1 MSIFLRR
8 PIFSFS
14 PSLLFVCGCIAAAL
28 CANRTLLAQSDTLPH
43 TLLWRIDGNGAASP
57 SYLFGTFHTQ
67 DPRAFDF
74 RDSVL
79 PALLSCDIAAF
90 ELQLDS
96 TSAEMLERLYRPDS
110 VLDLREYLSDEEFA
124 VLDQRIAAETGLSGE
139 SLRYADPSFLLL
151 MIDQPAEIAYD
162 NWESDADKNEGEDES
177 PLMRATRIRM
187 PKETFLD
194 AWLFRTAQLEGKR
207 VTGLETIAEQIAVS
221 DTIPLRERIR
231 MLVQSI
237 TVNVGE
243 QARLQEK
250 MLELY
255 RQENLNGLIGVVEDE
270 EVNSGLLFKL
280 LTERNRTMADRIV
293 RLMEQGSVFTAVG
306 AGHLPGREGLIALLR
321 ARGFNVTPVLS
332 DRTGVAAG
340 YKRPARELPW
350 YRLVDSA
357 RGFGVETPI
366 PTVEIPLESYIRES
380 AYTVAGT
387 NIPMMHYRFIT
398 DITTGLNYFLIE
410 VDVPL
415 ATMLSQ
421 NPFVSARESS
431 FGDGSGTT
439 LESLL
444 GSGSGMV
451 MRSKDVE
458 ADGVAGKEFT
468 GIDNDGDLTRMRVF
482 RRGGRVYTFMV
493 SGGTAVIKT
502 RDDTRFLKSVSFLPL
517 PPADWKHRF
526 AFDGTIAGALPAPP
540 YYDTARTWSIGGRG
554 LAVTRTAT
562 SVDPAT
568 GIYYIAEQT
577 TLSPGTTSVNDS
589 VLLREMA
596 ERGIPVDSVTEE
608 EREEL
613 PAEGKARRTSLNRF
627 SFASG
632 ATMTRKVQLRGG
644 YVWSATVARPEGA
657 SDPEGEER
665 FFRSIVTVA
674 PVVGKG
680 TFTDR
685 EQGFQAGLSTPLI
698 DSSDFS
704 HYSGKKRFEAGQ
716 WVGDRADLVAVETY
730 SPYYEAENE
739 EQFFETLRSDIAGN
753 GDSLG
758 DERRVTAAGLDWLEY
773 TVTIADA
780 ESETQRKYRERVALH
795 GARLYRL
802 RRFSLD
808 PDYDFADAE
817 AFFNSFRLTD
827 PTPHGNVFTRKV
839 DVLLR
844 DISSEDSAVRAVA
857 LASLWYYP
865 FRQEDL
871 PKLYDAM
878 ERDYPPMPS
887 EYDQPTESRLAGAL
901 RSVNDDRSVKAL
913 RKLYRRL
920 PPDHDARSTIL
931 DVLGA
936 IRTDESLE
944 AFSELLK
951 EDPPSDSYGYSIFSS
966 FYGNLQGIEKL
977 YPDMMRLIDRPTMRS
992 TIFSLTNSALDS
1004 GTITLRQIESEEK
1017 RIREAALASIEQYRT
1032 PSYMLDENTEAIY
1045 PWEAEITITL
1055 LGKLSAEKETDDIL
1069 KRTLRDTNLN
1079 VRRASA
1085 VALLRHGLEVREK
1098 WLNDVAADRLER
1110 LNLYRD
1116 LTGAGLGERFPKE
1129 YASQTYLAESMI
1141 SESLYWSE
1149 EYPPEQVE
1157 YVADRIVEWNGEPM
1171 RGYLYKFRYQWYGG
1185 EEEEKWGPWYPA
1197 LCIQPDD
1204 PDRLNPDTDLVRI
1217 SWDEFNP
1224 EEIDRL
1230 FAELPYQTEPKYGE

>member
-1 MSIFLRR
+1 MITFLRR

-14 PSLLFVCGCIAAAL
+14 PSLLFVCCCIAAAL

-43 TLLWRIDGNGAASP
+43 TLLWRIDGNGAPRP

-110 VLDLREYLSDEEFA
+110 VLDLRDYLSDEEFA

-151 MIDQPAEIAYD
+151 MIDQPTEVAYD
-162 NWESDADKNEGEDES
+162 DWESDADEEEGAEES
-177 PLMRATRIRM
+177 PLLRATRIRM

-207 VTGLETIAEQIAVS
+207 VIGLETIAEQIAVS

-231 MLVQSI
+231 MLVESI
-237 TVNVGE
+237 TVNVDDRTRQQNE
-243 QARLQEK
+243 
-250 MLELY
+250 MLEAY
-255 RQENLNGLIGVVEDE
+255 RQENLNGLIAMVENE
-270 EVNSGLLFKL
+270 EINSGLLFKL
-280 LTERNRTMADRIV
+280 LTERNRNMADRIV
-293 RLMEQGSVFTAVG
+293 RLMKEGSVFTAVG

-321 ARGFNVTPVLS
+321 AKGFNVTPVLS
-332 DRTGVAAG
+332 ERTGVAAG
-340 YKRPARELPW
+340 YKRPVRELPW

-357 RGFGVETPI
+357 RGFDVETPI
-366 PTVEIPLESYIRES
+366 PMVEIPLEAYIRES
-380 AYTVAGT
+380 AYAVGGT
-387 NIPMMHYRFIT
+387 GIPKMRYRFIT
-398 DITTGLNYFLIE
+398 DITTGLNYFLTE
-410 VDVPL
+410 VDIPL
-415 ATMLSQ
+415 ATMLSE
-421 NPFVSARESS
+421 NPFVSAREIS
-431 FGDGSGTT
+431 FGSGSAST

-444 GSGSGMV
+444 GSGSGLV

-482 RRGGRVYTFMV
+482 RRGGTVYTFMV
-493 SGGTAVIKT
+493 SGGTSVIKSK
-502 RDDTRFLKSVSFLPL
+502 DDTRFLKSAGFLPL
-517 PPADWKHRF
+517 PPADWKSRF
-526 AFDGTIAGALPAPP
+526 AFDGTITGALPAPP
-540 YYDTARTWSIGGRG
+540 YYDTVRIWSIGGRG
-554 LAVTRTAT
+554 FAVTRTAT
-562 SVDPAT
+562 AVDPAT
-568 GIYYIAEQT
+568 GIYYVAEQT
-577 TLSPGTTSVNDS
+577 TLSPGTTFVNDS
-589 VLLREMA
+589 ALLREMA
-596 ERGIPVDSVTEE
+596 ERGIPVDSVTKEE
-608 EREEL
+608 TEEL
-613 PAEGKARRTSLNRF
+613 PAEGNARRTTLHRF
-627 SFASG
+627 TFASG

-644 YVWSATVARPEGA
+644 YAWAATVARPEGA
-657 SDPEGEER
+657 SDPEGEDR
-665 FFRSIVTVA
+665 FFRSITTVVPTA
-674 PVVGKG
+674 GKG

-685 EQGFQAGLSTPLI
+685 EHGFQAALSRPMI

-704 HYSGKKRFEAGQ
+704 YYSGRKRFEAGQ

-739 EQFFETLRSDIAGN
+739 EAFFESLRSDIVNN

-758 DERRVTAAGLDWLEY
+758 DERRVSAAGLEWREY
-773 TVTIADA
+773 TVTVTDA
-780 ESETQRKYRERVALH
+780 ESGTQRKYRERTALH
-795 GARLYRL
+795 GARLCRL

-808 PDYDFADAE
+808 PDDSFADTE
-817 AFFNSFRLTD
+817 EFFNSFRLTD
-827 PTPHGNVFTRKV
+827 PTPRGDVFARKV

-844 DISSEDSAVRAVA
+844 DISSDDSAVRAAA
-857 LASLWYYP
+857 LGSLWYYP

-871 PKLYDAM
+871 PKLYEAM

-901 RSVNDDRSVKAL
+901 RSVSDDRSVKAL

-920 PPDHDARSTIL
+920 PQDHDARSTIL
-931 DVLGA
+931 DVLA
-936 IRTDESLE
+936 SIRTDESLK

-951 EDPPSDSYGYSIFSS
+951 EDPPSDSYGYSIFAS

-977 YPDMMRLIDRPTMRS
+977 YPDMLRLIDNPNMRS

-1004 GTITLRQIESEEK
+1004 GTITLRQIESEEE
-1017 RIREAALASIEQYRT
+1017 RIRKAAIASIEQYRT

-1085 VALLRHGLEVREK
+1085 VALLRHELEVREK

-1129 YASQTYLAESMI
+1129 YASQLYLAESMI

-1157 YVADRIVEWNGEPM
+1157 YVADRIIEWNGAPM
-1171 RGYLYKFRYQWYGG
+1171 RGYLYKFRYQWYDG

-1197 LCIQPDD
+1197 LCIQPED

-1230 FAELPYQTEPKYGE
+1230 FAELPYQTEPTYGE